1 MGSKEQLLRVGMGMK
16 YGFVASCAAL
26 SLVAGLKFAS
36 APARAEE
43 TAAPVPAQAEPKPAE
58 ASPAGDAQKP
68 KDEPAAKDVQHVP
81 MLYLKQIRDTNQ
93 PLSLLDLPEPDDGE
107 LGAKLGIADNNT
119 TGRFT
124 KQSFA
129 LDIVENANVDELIK
143 TATEKVAG
151 GVGFII
157 ADLDAPSLL
166 KLADA
171 LAGKDA
177 LVINVGS
184 PDDALREESCRANV
198 LHTAPTRTMLADA
211 LGQYLAWKRWM
222 NWFLVIGPQPED
234 KLFAEALKRSAKRF
248 GAKIVEE
255 REFKYDPGSR
265 RADGGFEQI
274 QQQIPGFM
282 QNAKEHDIVMV
293 ADEGQLFGEY
303 FPYRTWQAR
312 PVAGSA
318 GLVAS
323 SWHPALELWGGTQF
337 QNRFKKLGN
346 RIMRNIDYDAW
357 LAARVVGEAA
367 TRTKSAKYAD
377 LAKYIRSPE
386 FEVAAFKGVKT
397 TFRAWNGQ
405 LREPL
410 IVGTPKMLVS
420 VSPQPGFLHQFSEL
434 DTLGLDKPET
444 KCKAY
449 AQ

>member
-1 MGSKEQLLRVGMGMK
+1 MAKVVVLGGCGGIGS
-16 YGFVASCAAL
+16 VAART
-26 SLVAGLKFAS
+26 LVALGGFDQLVVADV
-36 APARAEE
+36 RAEE
-43 TAAPVPAQAEPKPAE
+43 AARFA
-58 ASPAGDAQKP
+58 AS
-68 KDEPAAKDVQHVP
+68 
-81 MLYLKQIRDTNQ
+81 
-93 PLSLLDLPEPDDGE
+93 
-107 LGAKLGIADNNT
+107 LGAP
-119 TGRFT
+119 
-124 KQSFA
+124 
-129 LDIVENANVDELIK
+129 NV
-143 TATEKVAG
+143 TSAG
-151 GVGFII
+151 F
-157 ADLDAPSLL
+157 DARSPESL
-166 KLADA
+166 ASV
-171 LAGKDA
+171 LAGAD
-177 LVINVGS
+177 VVCNCVG
-184 PDDALREESCRANV
+184 PFYEFGPPILEAAIRARVNYVDVCDDL
-198 LHTAPTRTMLADA
+198 APTRTMLADA

-377 LAKYIRSPE
+377 LAQYIRSPE
-386 FEVAAFKGVKT
+386 FEVAAFQGVKT